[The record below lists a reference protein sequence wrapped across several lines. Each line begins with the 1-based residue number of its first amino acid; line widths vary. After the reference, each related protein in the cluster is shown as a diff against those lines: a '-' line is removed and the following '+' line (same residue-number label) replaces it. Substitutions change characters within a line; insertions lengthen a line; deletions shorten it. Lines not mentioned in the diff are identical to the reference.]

1 MLTTA
6 VCSSQVAIESRLHG
20 LTSGRVFDTKP
31 VKTVAWAIAKVQ
43 YGESIAAA
51 RALVA
56 ANLSLP
62 TAWASGAQVQRVGEG
77 GQGGYFGWR
86 PQAISPKSRRALRLA
101 KMPAPVVASARV
113 GARRGSSVKI
123 YRQRPAWPA
132 HLGFGDRCLLPLDV
146 VLETSF
152 RPARATRSSAGY
164 M

>member
-77 GQGGYFGWR
+77 GQGGD
-86 PQAISPKSRRALRLA
+86 SRRGGRRRSLRSRAVICVVA
-101 KMPAPVVASARV
+101 KMPAPVVASAMV
-113 GARRGSSVKI
+113 GARRGSSV
-123 YRQRPAWPA
+123 
-132 HLGFGDRCLLPLDV
+132 
-146 VLETSF
+146 
-152 RPARATRSSAGY
+152 
-164 M
+164 